1 MKHTRFM
8 VIDPNDGMIVMLAHG
23 IKSFSG
29 DLSDK
34 RTDRR
39 EMALWGCSNYIY
51 KFAVRTTSQTERA
64 VERGMSLMKS
74 AAVIK
79 AANVTPD

>member
-1 MKHTRFM
+1 
-8 VIDPNDGMIVMLAHG
+8 
-23 IKSFSG
+23 
-29 DLSDK
+29 
-34 RTDRR
+34 
-39 EMALWGCSNYIY
+39 MALWGCSNYIY